1 MKVIFLFIAVILPK
15 ENMQK
20 HLSMSKKKPYY
31 EIADFFH
38 SMMTDSFLNALNKNI
53 FFNLCNM
60 HKKILMVAIYISLNN
75 IMTTTWP
82 IWFQENKKIRT
93 LTVVKTCMN
102 KKHWTFEFCFVE
114 TMKNQLCLMVPFLI
128 NVYCFRNCKCNS
140 IHKVIHLKITRS
152 SEFSHWSWW

>member
-53 FFNLCNM
+53 FLIYVTCI
-60 HKKILMVAIYISLNN
+60 KKS
-75 IMTTTWP
+75 
-82 IWFQENKKIRT
+82 
-93 LTVVKTCMN
+93 
-102 KKHWTFEFCFVE
+102 
-114 TMKNQLCLMVPFLI
+114 
-128 NVYCFRNCKCNS
+128 
-140 IHKVIHLKITRS
+140 
-152 SEFSHWSWW
+152 